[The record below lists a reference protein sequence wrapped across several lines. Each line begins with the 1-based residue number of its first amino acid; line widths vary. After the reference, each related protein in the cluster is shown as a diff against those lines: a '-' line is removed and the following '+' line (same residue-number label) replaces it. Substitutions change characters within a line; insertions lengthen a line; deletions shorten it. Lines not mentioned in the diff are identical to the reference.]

1 MNESGYITVAVKTA
15 GGALPVENAVVTV
28 RDENDNILYAVFTDR
43 SGKTARLTVPAPPKA
58 NSGTPNT
65 NLPPFYKY
73 TVDTDKQGFV
83 SVRNLNVPVYPGI
96 NSIQPVELLP
106 LPEGVTSPS
115 VNFNESGAPQL

>member
-28 RDENDNILYAVFTDR
+28 KDENDNILYAVFTDR
-43 SGKTARLTVPAPPKA
+43 SGKTPRLVVPAPPKS
-58 NSGTPNT
+58 NSETPNT
-65 NLPPFYKY
+65 GLPPFYKY

-83 SVRNLNVPVYPGI
+83 SVRNLNLPVYPGI

-106 LPEGVTSPS
+106 LPEGASSPN
-115 VNFNESGAPQL
+115 VNFNESGAPEL